1 MILFKDFTIID
12 LSESKPKVA
21 DVLVDDNGTIVQIN
35 EHIQI
40 ENAKTIWGSK
50 RVLTLGF
57 CDIHCNF
64 GEPGLEYRET
74 VKTGSEAA
82 LAGGFTSVA
91 LFPNTRPVIDSLQAF
106 EYLRSKTEHSPIEIE
121 ILAALSK
128 DCGGELMSPV
138 KSLMDFG
145 VKGFTDGEKPVQNS
159 LFMKHVM
166 EYISMYGRLI
176 LSHPEDKILSGN
188 GVLNESYEAQRL
200 GLSGI
205 PKATEEIFIHRDC
218 SLLKNTGGKLHFTNV
233 TTKQGIEALEFH
245 KSKGLDITASVA
257 PFYFTLTDSD
267 LDWYNTSFK
276 LSPPLRSPE
285 DVEAVRS
292 ALKSGI
298 LDFIVSSHT
307 PHSEIEKTTDFT
319 SAPIGAISLE
329 TVFSVS
335 YMNLV
340 KTGIISLNQ
349 LLEKLVSA
357 PRKRLEIP
365 VPEIRIGS
373 QANFTV
379 IDLYESRAVTKES
392 IKSKS
397 KNTPFLN
404 KKLDTSIDMVFVK
417 NKLHTFHETASSDYS
432 NNS

>member
-35 EHIQI
+35 ENIQI

-145 VKGFTDGEKPVQNS
+145 VK
-159 LFMKHVM
+159 
-166 EYISMYGRLI
+166 
-176 LSHPEDKILSGN
+176 
-188 GVLNESYEAQRL
+188 
-200 GLSGI
+200 
-205 PKATEEIFIHRDC
+205 
-218 SLLKNTGGKLHFTNV
+218 
-233 TTKQGIEALEFH
+233 
-245 KSKGLDITASVA
+245 
-257 PFYFTLTDSD
+257 
-267 LDWYNTSFK
+267 
-276 LSPPLRSPE
+276 
-285 DVEAVRS
+285 
-292 ALKSGI
+292 
-298 LDFIVSSHT
+298 
-307 PHSEIEKTTDFT
+307 
-319 SAPIGAISLE
+319 
-329 TVFSVS
+329 
-335 YMNLV
+335 
-340 KTGIISLNQ
+340 
-349 LLEKLVSA
+349 
-357 PRKRLEIP
+357 
-365 VPEIRIGS
+365 
-373 QANFTV
+373 
-379 IDLYESRAVTKES
+379 
-392 IKSKS
+392 
-397 KNTPFLN
+397 
-404 KKLDTSIDMVFVK
+404 
-417 NKLHTFHETASSDYS
+417 
-432 NNS
+432 

>member
-1 MILFKDFTIID
+1 MILFKDFSVVD
-12 LSESKPKVA
+12 LSSPIPKAA
-21 DVLVDDNGTIVQIN
+21 DILVDENGTIIK
-35 EHIQI
+35 IQ
-40 ENAKTIWGSK
+40 ENIQVENVKTIWGSK
-50 RVLTLGF
+50 RILTSGF

-91 LFPNTRPVIDSLQAF
+91 LFPNTKPVIDSLQAF
-106 EYLRSKTEHSPIEIE
+106 EYLRSKTENSPIEIE
-121 ILAALSK
+121 IFAALSK
-128 DCGGELMSPV
+128 DCSGELMSPI
-138 KSLMDFG
+138 KSLIDFG
-145 VKGFTDGEKPVQNS
+145 VVGFTDGEKPIQNS

-166 EYISMYGRLI
+166 EYISMYDGLI
-176 LSHPEDKILSGN
+176 LAHPEDKILSGN
-188 GVLNESYEAQRL
+188 GVLNDSFEAQRL

-205 PKATEEIFIHRDC
+205 PKASEEIFIHRDC
-218 SLLKNTGGKLHFTNV
+218 SLLKNSGGKLHFTNV
-233 TTKQGIEALEFH
+233 TTKAGIEALEFH
-245 KSKGLDITASVA
+245 KSKGLHITASVA

-276 LSPPLRSPE
+276 LSPPLRSHE

-292 ALKSGI
+292 ALKSGVI
-298 LDFIVSSHT
+298 DFIVSSHT
-307 PHSEIEKTTDFT
+307 PHSEIEKTTDFA

-340 KTGIISLNQ
+340 KTGILSLDQ
-349 LLEKLVSA
+349 LLGKLIVA
-357 PRKRLEIP
+357 PRKRLNIP
-365 VPEIRIGS
+365 VPEIKIGS

-379 IDLYESRAVTKES
+379 IDLFESRALTKES